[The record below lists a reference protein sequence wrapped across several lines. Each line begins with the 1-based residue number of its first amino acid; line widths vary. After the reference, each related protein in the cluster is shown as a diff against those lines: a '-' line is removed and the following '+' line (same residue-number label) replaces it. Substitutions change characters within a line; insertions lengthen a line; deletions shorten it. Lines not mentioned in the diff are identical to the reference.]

1 MLNETFSVI
10 FKHCVVLFLSLS
22 FYTPRLAK
30 ILLKRQLNR
39 QVFFWHSTSWIKVR
53 TWLYTKITLWPNER
67 NCSKIFTTFHSKGVF
82 GIFTLQSFLCPKP
95 PKIRLHE
102 NHSKCRIWTSA
113 SSTHFCPIKIDLSG
127 NTNLT
132 AKCKRTSL
140 RSQCWMRLFCDFQ
153 APWTSMHYDNADEQN
168 KGGIDL
174 VHFLSY
180 FYYCIEK
187 PNK

>member
-1 MLNETFSVI
+1 MI

-82 GIFTLQSFLCPKP
+82 GIFTQSFLCLLSLPRSGCMKITQNVVFELRHLP
-95 PKIRLHE
+95 PIFVLLKLTCLVTLFGSRTHCLKSPKISHLSLTIMAFSI
-102 NHSKCRIWTSA
+102 N
-113 SSTHFCPIKIDLSG
+113 FCPNKNDLSG
-127 NTNLT
+127 NNVW
-132 AKCKRTSL
+132 R
-140 RSQCWMRLFCDFQ
+140 F
-153 APWTSMHYDNADEQN
+153 
-168 KGGIDL
+168 
-174 VHFLSY
+174 
-180 FYYCIEK
+180 
-187 PNK
+187 